1 MSEMLG
7 IIFLFLALATL
18 VFIII
23 LIFIH
28 LYQIF
33 EEPAIQSKMRT
44 LRKTK
49 QPWVTVLLYA
59 RNSEATVI
67 ESLKAVLKS
76 RYYNYDIVVID
87 DRSEDRTSQLV
98 KDFAA
103 AHSAARITLLKRRV
117 KRSTSEA
124 LQAGYRKSKHGEV
137 VVSIKSGAA
146 ISNSFLKRAVAIKGE
161 KKQLTLKVG
170 SRISMD
176 SLGEITQL
184 LSAFFWQRSYKVTVS
199 NVKHIALSKNQI
211 KYDFLG
217 AIIFGFIIL
226 SSLILQELIIVWYCW
241 LIITGYLCAIIWLQ
255 EESIAAKLQLTFSA
269 ISAFFVL
276 PVASLVVGFSQLN
289 SRK

>member
-1 MSEMLG
+1 MLG
-7 IIFLFLALATL
+7 IIFLFLALAVL

-76 RYYNYDIVVID
+76 RYYNYDIVIID

-117 KRSTSEA
+117 KRSAAEA
-124 LQAGYRKSKHGEV
+124 LQAGYRKSKRGEV
-137 VVSIKSGAA
+137 VVSIKAGVI
-146 ISNSFLKRAVAIKGE
+146 ISNSFLKRAVASKA
-161 KKQLTLKVG
+161 KKEQLTLKVD
-170 SRISMD
+170 SRISMN
-176 SLGEITQL
+176 SLNEITQS
-184 LSAFFWQRSYKVTVS
+184 LSAFFWQRSYKITVS
-199 NVKHIALSKNQI
+199 DAKNIALSKNQI

-217 AIIFGFIIL
+217 VIIFAFIIL
-226 SSLILQELIIVWYCW
+226 SSIFLQEMIIIWYCW
-241 LIITGYLCAIIWLQ
+241 LIITGYLCAVIWLH
-255 EESIAAKLQLTFSA
+255 EESIVSKLRLTFSA
-269 ISAFFVL
+269 ISAFFLL
-276 PVASLVVGFSQLN
+276 PVASLVVSFSQLN